1 MPSQAKRILCVAI
14 CLLPFAAAAQE
25 SDHVLKM
32 PTANGYVPSVQADVG
47 RHAAMDAE
55 DESMSESVQAQLPQ
69 VQTKGDI
76 SYISGGVGEGER
88 AAILRMSRDFNLKLE
103 TAAKG
108 GEYISD
114 ANVVIRKHGEEV
126 LNVTP
131 DGPLMLVKLPA
142 GSYLVSVTHEGA
154 TKQQSV
160 TVGSGLKKMN
170 FYW

>member
-1 MPSQAKRILCVAI
+1 MTPHAKRIFCAAL
-14 CLLPFAAAAQE
+14 CLLPFTAVAQQG
-25 SDHVLKM
+25 DQVLKM
-32 PTANGYVPSVQADVG
+32 PTANGYVPSVQAAIG
-47 RHAAMDAE
+47 KHAAMDAE

-69 VQTKGDI
+69 VQTKGDA

-103 TAAKG
+103 MADKG

-114 ANVVIRKHGEEV
+114 ANVVIRKQGNEI

-131 DGPLMLVKLPA
+131 DGPLMFVKLPA
-142 GSYLVSVTHEGA
+142 GTYQISATHEGNA
-154 TKQQSV
+154 KQQTV
-160 TVGSGLKKMN
+160 TVGSSMKKVN